1 MGWGGD
7 GGGAVF
13 CTPRLSVTHAGS
25 SGSATVS
32 ASCQDDG
39 WPGGGRSA
47 RVAQLPMTASDGRA
61 GEEGAG
67 GGAGRLRDAGQIS
80 GAVSF
85 GLQRGKKLSG

>member
-1 MGWGGD
+1 
-7 GGGAVF
+7 
-13 CTPRLSVTHAGS
+13 
-25 SGSATVS
+25 
-32 ASCQDDG
+32 
-39 WPGGGRSA
+39 
-47 RVAQLPMTASDGRA
+47 MTASDGRA